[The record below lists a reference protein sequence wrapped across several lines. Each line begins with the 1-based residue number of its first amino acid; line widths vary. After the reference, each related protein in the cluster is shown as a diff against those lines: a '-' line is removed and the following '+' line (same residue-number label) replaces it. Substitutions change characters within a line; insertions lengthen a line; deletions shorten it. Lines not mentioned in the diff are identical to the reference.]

1 MRKWGT
7 TFRKFVPTYEEK
19 VPTIT
24 LEGLLDTMAID
35 AYEGRKV
42 ATFDITGA
50 YLQTDIPKDKF
61 MLILLEGKFV
71 DIMCEINTEYKQHV
85 STTDGRNTLYL
96 RILKAIYGMIE
107 YALLWYE
114 LYGILLKVIGFQIN
128 TYDMCVAKKDINRKK

>member
-1 MRKWGT
+1 M
-7 TFRKFVPTYEEK
+7 
-19 VPTIT
+19 
-24 LEGLLDTMAID
+24 
-35 AYEGRKV
+35 
-42 ATFDITGA
+42 
-50 YLQTDIPKDKF
+50 
-61 MLILLEGKFV
+61 